1 MSDSDTTPAMRVLLV
16 DDDTVLRQALAQSFE
31 LAGIDVEAHGDPLT
45 ALGAITPDFPGM
57 VVSDIRMPGIDG
69 IELARRVAGIDAEIP
84 VILMTGHGDVPMA
97 VAALKQG
104 VFDFVAKPFAADL
117 LIASAGRAL
126 ETRRLVLDNRR
137 LRTAAE
143 EAQGAYPL
151 IGETPVMMRLRETV
165 RQVAQADVDV
175 LVEGE
180 TGTGKEL
187 VALLLHRWSARRTR
201 PFIAVD
207 CAALPEAIAENELFG
222 QAHARTPGRIAA
234 AHRGTLFLDEVD
246 SMAPALQGRM
256 LRVVEEREVR
266 AIGSEDPQLLDLR
279 IVAAAKSDLG
289 RAVEEGRFRADLLYR
304 LDAVRLRVPPL
315 RERRADVPL
324 LFAHFLREAA
334 ERFGRPVPLIDGGVQ
349 ARLLSHDWP
358 GNVREVRNYAN
369 RVALGL
375 AGGLSGEGAQAG
387 DSLSL
392 PERVERFEGA
402 TIRAVLEEVAGDVR
416 AALAV
421 LGIPRKT
428 FYDKVARHGI
438 DLNAY
443 RPNRA

>member
-1 MSDSDTTPAMRVLLV
+1 MSEAMRVLLV

-31 LAGIDVEAHGDPLT
+31 LAGIEVEAHGDPLT
-45 ALGAITPDFPGM
+45 ALEAITADFAGM

-69 IELARRVAGIDAEIP
+69 IELARRVAAVDTEIP

-104 VFDFVAKPFAADL
+104 VFDFVAKPFAADH
-117 LIASAGRAL
+117 LIASAERAL
-126 ETRRLVLDNRR
+126 EMRRLVLDNRR
-137 LRTAAE
+137 LRLAAE

-151 IGETPVMMRLRETV
+151 IGDTPVMMRLRETV

-187 VALLLHRWSARRTR
+187 VALLLHRWSGRRTR
-201 PFIAVD
+201 PFVAVD
-207 CAALPEAIAENELFG
+207 CAALPEAIAEDELFG
-222 QAHARTPGRIAA
+222 QAHGRNMGRQPGRIAA

-266 AIGSEDPQLLDLR
+266 AIGAEDPQMLDLR
-279 IVAAAKSDLG
+279 IVATAKSDLA
-289 RAVEEGRFRADLLYR
+289 RAVAEGRFRADLLYR

-334 ERFGRPVPLIDGGVQ
+334 ERFGRPVPMIDGAIQ

-375 AGGLSGEGAQAG
+375 FG
-387 DSLSL
+387 DSPENGDPLPL
-392 PERVERFEGA
+392 PERVEQFEGA
-402 TIRAVLEEVAGDVR
+402 TIRSVLEEVAGDVR
-416 AALAV
+416 AALAI

>member
-1 MSDSDTTPAMRVLLV
+1 MASETQPNAAMRVLLV
-16 DDDTVLRQALAQSFE
+16 DDDTTLRGALAQSFE
-31 LAGIDVEAHGDPLT
+31 LAGIEVEPHADPLG
-45 ALGAITPDFPGM
+45 ALATIDADFAGM
-57 VVSDIRMPGIDG
+57 VVTDIRMPGMDGTELFRRIAAIDT
-69 IELARRVAGIDAEIP
+69 DIP

-104 VFDFVAKPFAADL
+104 AFDFIAKPFAADH
-117 LIASAGRAL
+117 LIASAQRAL
-126 ETRRLVLDNRR
+126 EMRRLVLENRR
-137 LRTAAE
+137 LRLAAE

-151 IGETPVMMRLRETV
+151 IGETPVMMRLRDMV

-175 LVEGE
+175 LIEGE

-187 VALLLHRWSARRTR
+187 IALLLHRWSARRTR
-201 PFIAVD
+201 PFVAVD
-207 CAALPEAIAENELFG
+207 CAALPETIAEGELFG
-222 QAHARTPGRIAA
+222 QAHGRTPGRIIAA
-234 AHRGTLFLDEVD
+234 NRGTLFLDEVD
-246 SMAPALQGRM
+246 SMALALQGRM

-266 AIGSEDPQLLDLR
+266 AIGAEERQMLDLR
-279 IVAAAKSDLG
+279 IVAAAKSDLAS
-289 RAVEEGRFRADLLYR
+289 AVAEGRFRADLLYR

-334 ERFGRPVPLIDGGVQ
+334 ERFGREVPMIDADVE

-358 GNVREVRNYAN
+358 GNVREVRNYAG

-375 AGGLSGEGAQAG
+375 PGEGNVAGGDG
-387 DSLSL
+387 SLSL

-402 TIRAVLEEVAGDVR
+402 TIRAALEEGGGDVR
-416 AALAV
+416 AALV
-421 LGIPRKT
+421 TLGIPRKT
-428 FYDKVARHGI
+428 FYDKIQRHGI

-443 RPNRA
+443 RRGRG

>member
-1 MSDSDTTPAMRVLLV
+1 
-16 DDDTVLRQALAQSFE
+16 
-31 LAGIDVEAHGDPLT
+31 
-45 ALGAITPDFPGM
+45 
-57 VVSDIRMPGIDG
+57 
-69 IELARRVAGIDAEIP
+69 
-84 VILMTGHGDVPMA
+84 
-97 VAALKQG
+97 
-104 VFDFVAKPFAADL
+104 
-117 LIASAGRAL
+117 
-126 ETRRLVLDNRR
+126 
-137 LRTAAE
+137 
-143 EAQGAYPL
+143 
-151 IGETPVMMRLRETV
+151 MMRLRDTV

-207 CAALPEAIAENELFG
+207 CAALPEAIAEDELFG
-222 QAHARTPGRIAA
+222 QAHGRTPGRIAA
-234 AHRGTLFLDEVD
+234 ANRGTLFLDEVD

-266 AIGSEDPQLLDLR
+266 AIGAEDPQSLDLR
-279 IVAAAKSDLG
+279 IVAAAKSDLA

-334 ERFGRPVPLIDGGVQ
+334 ERFGRPVPMIDGGIQ

-375 AGGLSGEGAQAG
+375 FGETRDAGDPLPCQSASSSSRARRSAACWRRWQATSAPRWPSSASRARPLRQGCAARHRPERLSTQSRLTLRRARTSMTATTPIDGAGLGRMPWRMPQPVWQAMRAISRWFAGEGA
-387 DSLSL
+387 L
-392 PERVERFEGA
+392 P
-402 TIRAVLEEVAGDVR
+402 
-416 AALAV
+416 
-421 LGIPRKT
+421 PS
-428 FYDKVARHGI
+428 
-438 DLNAY
+438 
-443 RPNRA
+443 